1 MAKKLSSRHGATA
14 HSASGPGA
22 AAEQRGTRD
31 FHHGVFERLRVKPGA
46 KVDLSKYDPADKL
59 GFEKSDGE
67 AFVLANREKMSELH
81 ELLWADNSKALLV
94 VLQGMDTSGKDG
106 VIRHCLTGLNP
117 QGCKVV
123 SFKVP
128 SEEEA
133 DHDFLWRVHMR
144 VPGKGE
150 IGIFNRSHYEAV
162 LVERVM
168 ELTPKSVWSHRYE
181 QINEFEELLSRSGTR
196 VVKLFLHISK
206 EEQKARLEA
215 RLKDP
220 AKNWKFSM
228 SDLEHRQRWDDYMR
242 AFEDVLERCSTAHA
256 PWYVIP
262 SDRKWVR
269 NICAS
274 SILLRELE
282 AMDLKWPRTKLDVT
296 KIRVV

>member
-1 MAKKLSSRHGATA
+1 MS
-14 HSASGPGA
+14 
-22 AAEQRGTRD
+22 RD
-31 FHHGVFERLRVKPGA
+31 FHHAVFERLRVKPGA
-46 KVDLSKYDPADKL
+46 KVDLSKHDPADKL
-59 GFEKSDGE
+59 GFEKGDAE

-181 QINEFEELLSRSGTR
+181 QINEFEELLSESGTR

-206 EEQKARLEA
+206 EEQRARLEA

-228 SDLEHRQRWDDYMR
+228 GDLEHRKRWDDYMR

-282 AMDLKWPRTKLDVT
+282 AMDLKWPRTKLDVA